1 MTVGMIAGTVVAVIG
16 LALTVSGVYDLVSGI
31 ESDLAD
37 LLVGGFMLVSGAVIY
52 TETAKSAGRW

>member
-1 MTVGMIAGTVVAVIG
+1 MTVGMIAGAVVAAIG
-16 LALTVSGVYDLVSGI
+16 LVLTASGVYELVHGV

-37 LLVGGFMLVSGAVIY
+37 LLVGAFMLVSGAVIF